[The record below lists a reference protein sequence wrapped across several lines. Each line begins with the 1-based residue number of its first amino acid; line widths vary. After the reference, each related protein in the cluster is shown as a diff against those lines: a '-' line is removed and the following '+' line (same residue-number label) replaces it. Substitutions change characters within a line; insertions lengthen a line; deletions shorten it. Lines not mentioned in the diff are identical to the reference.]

1 MKIYAIATAAAV
13 ALALLSAPP
22 AAAAVKEGAAC
33 KKAGQTSTVAGR
45 KFTCIKKS
53 GKLVWN
59 KGVAVKK
66 APSVAATPAASAA
79 PAAPAKSATPMA
91 TKSAE
96 PSKSEAPA
104 STGYTMERVKANG
117 TTSSCWAVI
126 SGNVYDLTKW
136 IGSHPGGSGA
146 IASLCG
152 TDGTSEFL
160 AMHRGQGKPEARLAG
175 YLLGPLA
182 K

>member
-1 MKIYAIATAAAV
+1 MKIYAIATGAAV
-13 ALALLSAPP
+13 ALALVIAPP
-22 AAAAVKEGAAC
+22 ASASVKEGAAC
-33 KKAGQTSTVAGR
+33 KKAGQSSTLSGR

-59 KGVAVKK
+59 KGVAVKR
-66 APSVAATPAASAA
+66 APSPKATPATSAA
-79 PAAPAKSATPMA
+79 PMASATPMA
-91 TKSAE
+91 SA
-96 PSKSEAPA
+96 AA
-104 STGYTMERVKANG
+104 AGYTMERVKANG
-117 TTSSCWAVI
+117 TSSSCWTVI

-146 IASLCG
+146 ITSLCG
-152 TDGTSEFL
+152 TDGTSGFN
-160 AMHRGQGKPEARLAG
+160 AMHRNQSKPESRLAG